1 MTDLSARLR
10 RAALRVFAPSL
21 FLKPASPAFCA
32 PRVLRQGRWRAAVLL
47 GAVLLAGCGG
57 SGDSTT
63 ADGGQGGGGTTVT
76 GVVVGSYFAN
86 ALVCL
91 DSNGNG
97 RCDGGEP
104 STRTDDNGRFTL
116 TGSASG
122 VVAEIGTDATELDPA
137 TGQRTAVAAPI
148 VLRAP
153 SQATGVI
160 SLHSTSVVAAMQVQ
174 GLGFEA
180 ARTAVALAVDVP
192 DASLLADFNRESDA
206 AVRQRLQQ
214 ASDDGLQRIAH
225 ALADAGG
232 GADVVAVV
240 NEAARA
246 DRYYQTKAPYRVP
259 QGATG
264 YEAAPSDFSPVYT
277 ELVAR
282 HGSRGLS
289 SLKYDL
295 AVYNMWKQAQADGAL
310 TALGQRLGDDVLA
323 IMKANFL
330 LGYGVAGIST
340 PGYGNETQV
349 GIREHQQLAVRLLQ
363 RLPAYWQQVASGGS
377 RQIQVVSSG
386 VDRAV
391 DSANFFVGSLKATQ
405 PALAARIVY
414 PKAPAPYPDTG
425 TGTGTAVAQ
434 PDGTDRFLLYFH
446 KLDKK
451 TDAVTNTNDAR
462 YVTYQDSLAY
472 QAYKKKDA
480 DLLAKQANLMTGA
493 KATAAGRAVLARLF
507 TSAFIDKIASGTYTF
522 ANTGTLSFASSDG
535 RFSPTLS
542 GDGATVIDS
551 LGAAGSLLY
560 ELYVIAPAMRDEAG
574 VDFTPY
580 MPANDAQVFAELNDA
595 SDFYDKGPGMTEKA
609 DVTYKMAQILVDD
622 LFNEVDAIARGDRS
636 HAAKLRFAHA
646 EIMIPL
652 ASRLGLKNV
661 LQQVPLSQD
670 YGYANNPW
678 RGEYVSPMAAN
689 VQWDVYANASGR
701 LIVKMLYNERET
713 DFQPACDGARVQDTR
728 SFYDYEALKA
738 CYGHQ
743 AAGQ

>member
-1 MTDLSARLR
+1 MTDLSARLCR
-10 RAALRVFAPSL
+10 MSPRVDALPLSSSTL
-21 FLKPASPAFCA
+21 SSPASHVPKAIR
-32 PRVLRQGRWRAAVLL
+32 RVRWGVAAVL
-47 GAVLLAGCGG
+47 ATALLAGCGG
-57 SGDSTT
+57 SDDNT
-63 ADGGQGGGGTTVT
+63 AASGGQDSAGTTVT

-86 ALVCL
+86 ARVCL

-116 TGSASG
+116 TGSAAG

-137 TGQRTAVAAPI
+137 TGQRTAVSAPL

-153 SQATGVI
+153 SQATGVV
-160 SLHSTSVVAAMQVQ
+160 SLHSTSVVAAMQLQ
-174 GLGFEA
+174 GLSFEA
-180 ARTAVALAVDVP
+180 ARAAVALAVDVP
-192 DASLLADFNRESDA
+192 DASVLADFNRESDA

-214 ASDDGLQRIAH
+214 ASNDGLQRIAQ
-225 ALADAGG
+225 ALADAGSS
-232 GADVVAVV
+232 ADVVAVV

-246 DRYYQTKAPYRVP
+246 DRYYQTKAPYRAP
-259 QGATG
+259 QDATA
-264 YEAAPSDFSPVYT
+264 YEAPPSGFTPVYT
-277 ELVAR
+277 EMVAR

-295 AVYNMWKQAQADGAL
+295 AVYNLWQQAQADGAL
-310 TALGQRLGDDVLA
+310 TPLGQRLGDDVLA

-363 RLPAYWQQVASGGS
+363 RLPAYWQQVAADGS

-391 DSANFFVGSLKATQ
+391 DSANFFVGSLKTAQ
-405 PALAARIVY
+405 PALATRIVY
-414 PKAPAPYPDTG
+414 PKAPAPYPD
-425 TGTGTAVAQ
+425 TGTAVAQ

-493 KATAAGRAVLARLF
+493 QATAAGRAVLARLF

-522 ANTGTLSFASSDG
+522 ANTGTMSFTSSDG
-535 RFSPTLS
+535 QFSPTLS

-574 VDFTPY
+574 VDFAPY
-580 MPANDAQVFAELNDA
+580 MPADDAQVFAELNDA
-595 SDFYDKGPGMTEKA
+595 SDFYDKGPGMTEKGEA
-609 DVTYKMAQILVDD
+609 TYKMAQILVDD

-661 LQQVPLSQD
+661 LQQVPLNQD
-670 YGYANNPW
+670 YSYATNPW

-689 VQWDVYANASGR
+689 VQWDVYADASGR
-701 LIVKMLYNERET
+701 LIVKMLYNEKET
-713 DFQPACDGARVQDTR
+713 DFQAACDGARVAGTR
-728 SFYDYEALKA
+728 SFYDYAALKT
-738 CYGHQ
+738 CYGHRP
-743 AAGQ
+743 A